1 MKKLIGTLLAVLMV
15 ASLVAC
21 GGSKQNGA
29 TSSSSQSFYDKVKKS
44 GELTIG
50 TEGTYPPFT
59 FHDQQQKLTGFDV
72 EIAREVAKR
81 LGLKAKFVETKWD
94 GMIAGLDSKRYDMV
108 ANEVGITPE
117 RQKKYMFSDPYIAS
131 HAVLIVGK
139 NNKEIQSFKDLK
151 GKKVAQSLTSNY
163 LKIAKKYGAVNTP
176 VDGFD
181 QSISLITSGRVDAT
195 VNDSLSFLDLV
206 KKRPNLAVKKVD
218 EQQDGAKCG
227 FMFRKGSD
235 ELVKKIN
242 KALADM
248 KKDGTYLKI
257 STKYFGTDVSK

>member
-1 MKKLIGTLLAVLMV
+1 MKKTIMALVAMLMV
-15 ASLVAC
+15 FGLTAC
-21 GGSKQNGA
+21 GTSNNK
-29 TSSSSQSFYDKVKKS
+29 SSSGDNSFYDKVKKA
-44 GELTIG
+44 GVITIG

-59 FHDQQQKLTGFDV
+59 YHDQQQKLTGFDV
-72 EIAREVAKR
+72 DIAREIAKR

-94 GMIAGLDSKRYDMV
+94 GMIAGLDSKRYDMI

-117 RQKKYMFSDPYIAS
+117 RQKKYMFSDPYITS
-131 HAVLIVGK
+131 RAVLIVGK
-139 NNKEIQSFKDLK
+139 NNTDIKSFKDLK

-163 LKIAKKYGAVNTP
+163 GKIAQSYGAINTP

-195 VNDSLSFLDLV
+195 VNDSLSYLDLM

-218 EQQDGAKCG
+218 QQNDAAQSA
-227 FMFRKGSD
+227 FMFRKGSG
-235 ELVKKIN
+235 ELIKKVN

-257 STKYFGTDVSK
+257 SKKYFGTDVSK